1 MSQITDEQIYQEYF
15 RRLSLEVVDERLKL
29 QEAYELYKD
38 KDGNILLN
46 IRENL
51 VDSFV
56 HKYTWTGCQ
65 QLFHNKPLFI
75 KSAIETSKLCDEI
88 TSYLTELITV

>member
-15 RRLSLEVVDERLKL
+15 RRLSIEVVDEKLKL
-29 QEAYELYKD
+29 QKLYEAYKD
-38 KDGNILLN
+38 KNESLLLN

-56 HKYTWTGCQ
+56 HKYTWSGCQ

-75 KSAIETSKLCDEI
+75 KSVIETSKLCDEV